1 MKQKILKYSL
11 LTTILGVTIWSCKKE
26 QTTTATQT
34 IPTNQIT
41 VLNSNNRSNGMVLSF
56 PDMNTFKET
65 VEDLE
70 NQVEYLDNNFIN
82 TYSHL
87 SEDEINVIE
96 EEIGFNENQPLI
108 DFENQHGFS
117 SLRAKIDEE
126 SEIYNQIEYPSE
138 DIIDPDDDVIFDDNI
153 RTVLNIHHE
162 VIINDTMYRIN
173 QDGSYL
179 RIDTVDLEL
188 LSSTRGSGS
197 NSSNFWSNFPKV
209 SLHSRKDSTT
219 SCGRNREAKKKES
232 GNYRIKWMM
241 KLYNLPWDGGLKLRV
256 KGYKKKKKKME
267 EVQKLLR
274 SCMER

>member
-138 DIIDPDDDVIFDDNI
+138 DIIDPDDDVILMTIF
-153 RTVLNIHHE
+153 
-162 VIINDTMYRIN
+162 
-173 QDGSYL
+173 
-179 RIDTVDLEL
+179 EL
-188 LSSTRGSGS
+188 
-197 NSSNFWSNFPKV
+197 F
-209 SLHSRKDSTT
+209 
-219 SCGRNREAKKKES
+219 
-232 GNYRIKWMM
+232 
-241 KLYNLPWDGGLKLRV
+241 
-256 KGYKKKKKKME
+256 
-267 EVQKLLR
+267 
-274 SCMER
+274 